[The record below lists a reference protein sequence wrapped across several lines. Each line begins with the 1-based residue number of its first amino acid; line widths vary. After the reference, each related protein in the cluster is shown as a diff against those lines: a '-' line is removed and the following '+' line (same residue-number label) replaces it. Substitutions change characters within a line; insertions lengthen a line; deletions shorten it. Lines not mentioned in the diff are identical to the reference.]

1 VFYVCWFGITF
12 YRDYYNRLV
21 SNIFLTKIKRKQQ
34 MSTNNWTLD
43 LEAKPDFDIAMKR
56 IYAWYEHEMID
67 RPPIRF
73 SAHNAEFAVSPHL
86 KKSWTSL
93 KDRWLDSENQVDL
106 FIDSIRGRK
115 FYAETFPVFWPNLG
129 PEVYTAFHGS
139 ELEYMEITTYTIP
152 LVKEWEDISK
162 IKFDWNNPY
171 LKKIE
176 EMTRIALE
184 KCKGKFMVGY
194 TDLHPGMDCVA
205 AWRDPQQLCLDVLIY
220 PDEVKQLIKL
230 ANQHFQELYDY
241 FDTMLKNQNQ
251 LSVAW
256 MGIPSFGK
264 MHIPSCDFSAM
275 VSPEQFD
282 EFCLPVIVDE
292 VKAMTHNIFHLDG
305 KGVAKNID
313 RILDLQEINA
323 IQWVQGMGDDA
334 PILQWIP
341 FIKRI
346 QDAGKSVVVD
356 LQLNELDDFINEMD
370 PKGLLLCIAADEKIQ
385 PDIIKQIEKW

>member
-1 VFYVCWFGITF
+1 
-12 YRDYYNRLV
+12 
-21 SNIFLTKIKRKQQ
+21 

-86 KKSWTSL
+86 KKSWPSL

-106 FIDSIRGRK
+106 FINSIRGRK

-176 EMTRIALE
+176 EMTRLALE
-184 KCKGKFMVGY
+184 KCKGNFMVGY

-251 LSVAW
+251 LSVTW

-282 EFCLPVIVDE
+282 EFCLPAIVDE

>member
-1 VFYVCWFGITF
+1 
-12 YRDYYNRLV
+12 
-21 SNIFLTKIKRKQQ
+21 
-34 MSTNNWTLD
+34 
-43 LEAKPDFDIAMKR
+43 
-56 IYAWYEHEMID
+56 MID

-86 KKSWTSL
+86 KKSWPSL

-184 KCKGKFMVGY
+184 KCKGNFMVGY

-205 AWRDPQQLCLDVLIY
+205 AWRDPQQLCLDMLIY

-251 LSVAW
+251 LSVTW

-264 MHIPSCDFSAM
+264 MHVPSCDFSAM
-275 VSPEQFD
+275 LSPEQFD